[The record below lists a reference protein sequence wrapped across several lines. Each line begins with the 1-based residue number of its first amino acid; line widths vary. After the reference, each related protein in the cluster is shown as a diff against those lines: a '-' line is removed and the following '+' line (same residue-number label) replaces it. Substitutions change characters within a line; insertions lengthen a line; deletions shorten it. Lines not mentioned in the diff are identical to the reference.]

1 MSIYWVTSNST
12 YTINGTNFNGHIVAE
27 SGTILNLNCSN
38 INGDVWARGTL
49 NLGTNNVR
57 INGNL
62 NLGSLPTVEWLMD
75 KPVV

>member
-38 INGDVWARGTL
+38 INGDVWTRGTF
-49 NLGTNNVR
+49 NLLTDVT
-57 INGNL
+57 INGNV
-62 NLGSLPTVEWLMD
+62 NIGSLPTVEWLME